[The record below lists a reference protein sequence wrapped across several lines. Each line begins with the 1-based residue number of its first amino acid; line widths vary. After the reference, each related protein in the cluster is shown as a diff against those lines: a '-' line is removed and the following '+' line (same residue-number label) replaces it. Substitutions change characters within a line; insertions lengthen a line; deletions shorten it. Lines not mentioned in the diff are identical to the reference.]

1 MQWNNHFEIADDEH
15 AVLSGSNY
23 HWTNY
28 DDEKM
33 IRTYKNGQAK
43 EIGTELH
50 DWAAI
55 AIKLNRKQPRN
66 QDTINMYIND
76 ALKFDMRPEQH
87 LVYDRTIAHGKA
99 DAICFDENKNL
110 LRIHDLKTGETPA
123 NMRQLMIYAAYF
135 CLEYGYDPN
144 IIDIELRI
152 YQSNEIVVYKPV
164 PQEIVDIMNKT
175 VHFTDLIWQIR
186 RGEL

>member
-66 QDTINMYIND
+66 QTWRGLTD
-76 ALKFDMRPEQH
+76 PQ
-87 LVYDRTIAHGKA
+87 
-99 DAICFDENKNL
+99 L
-110 LRIHDLKTGETPA
+110 LFWPCCRMP
-123 NMRQLMIYAAYF
+123 
-135 CLEYGYDPN
+135 
-144 IIDIELRI
+144 
-152 YQSNEIVVYKPV
+152 
-164 PQEIVDIMNKT
+164 
-175 VHFTDLIWQIR
+175 
-186 RGEL
+186 